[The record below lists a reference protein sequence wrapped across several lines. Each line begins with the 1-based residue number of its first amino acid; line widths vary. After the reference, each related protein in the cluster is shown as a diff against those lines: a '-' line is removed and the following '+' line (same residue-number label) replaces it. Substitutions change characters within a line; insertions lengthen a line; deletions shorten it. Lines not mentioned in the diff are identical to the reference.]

1 MTSAAEAET
10 AGLFYNC
17 QTAIDIRNMLKALG
31 HTQPATP
38 VKTDNSTAESFVKN
52 LIKQRRSKSWDVRY
66 HWLSEKQNDN
76 TFNIYWDRGN
86 NNWSDYHS
94 KHHSPMYHRNM
105 RKYYILKG
113 FLLKT
118 LKNEQ
123 KLDTSLAARVCSYPT
138 TRKLRTNKPAK
149 QQRSKV
155 TVNNIH
161 KRESLIKLSS

>member
-31 HTQPATP
+31 HRQPATP

-66 HWLSEKQNDN
+66 HWLPEKQNDN

-94 KHHSPMYHRNM
+94 NHHSPTYHRKM

-118 LKNEQ
+118 LKMSKNWTCHWLRGCVHTLLHVSYVRMYQPNTNCQ
-123 KLDTSLAARVCSYPT
+123 K
-138 TRKLRTNKPAK
+138 
-149 QQRSKV
+149 
-155 TVNNIH
+155 
-161 KRESLIKLSS
+161 